1 MYLVSPV
8 ARAVD
13 PNAPVPISLDRK
25 SRAADPASG
34 QFDAA
39 RPLGIYVHFPFC
51 GVHCPYCDFAVDE
64 RADIPH
70 DEYAD
75 AVVREI
81 DARAPWFGAAGAS
94 DAAAGD
100 LRSIY
105 FGGGTPGLWR
115 PAALGRV
122 IAGVERHFPR
132 NDPAVAREITVEVN
146 PGEVD
151 EAHLRALAD
160 AGVNRLSM
168 GAQSF
173 DDEELRRLG
182 RNHDAE
188 AIPRAFHAA
197 RTVGFTNLTVD
208 LMFAI
213 PGQSLASWQRSLAAL
228 IALGPEHVSAYSLT
242 IERGTRFFNDDKAG
256 RLERPDDDVAAEM
269 FRCGQAT
276 LAGAGYAQYEISSHA
291 RPGFR
296 AVHNQLYWTQG
307 AYLGVGASAA
317 SFRPLVDG
325 TGWRFS
331 NPRATATYLRAAAAA
346 DGPRAAKV
354 ERRAADDLENEA
366 LWLALRTSD
375 GVDRR
380 AHQRRFGADPLAG
393 EERATAAARFAR
405 SGWLLVSDDVVRL
418 SPEGILFADEIAAQL
433 WRAGA

>member
-1 MYLVSPV
+1 VSPV
-8 ARAVD
+8 ARVAD

-34 QFDAA
+34 RFDAA

-51 GVHCPYCDFAVDE
+51 GVHCPYCDFAVDD
-64 RADIPH
+64 RAVIPH

-81 DARAPWFGAAGAS
+81 DARAPWFGAASAADPRGA
-94 DAAAGD
+94 D

-115 PAALGRV
+115 PAALARV
-122 IAGVERHFPR
+122 IAAVGRHFPG
-132 NDPAVAREITVEVN
+132 PAGAAPAREITVEVN

-151 EAHLRALAD
+151 EAHLRALAH
-160 AGVNRLSM
+160 AGVNRLSL

-182 RNHDAE
+182 RNHDAA

-197 RTVGFTNLTVD
+197 RAAGFTNLTVD

-213 PGQSLASWQRSLAAL
+213 PGQSRASWQRSLAAL
-228 IALGPEHVSAYSLT
+228 IALAPEHISAYSLT
-242 IERGTRFFNDDKAG
+242 IERGTRFFNDEKAG
-256 RLERPDDDVAAEM
+256 RLERPDDDVAAEL
-269 FRCGQAT
+269 FRCGQET
-276 LAGAGYAQYEISSHA
+276 LATAGYVQYEISSHA
-291 RPGFR
+291 RPGHR

-346 DGPRAAKV
+346 EGPRAAKV
-354 ERRAADDLENEA
+354 ERRAAEDLENEA

-380 AHQRRFGADPLAG
+380 AHQRRFGADPL
-393 EERATAAARFAR
+393 RAADRAAAADRFVR

-433 WRAGA
+433 WRAGS